1 MLVLSQ
7 ASCQIDTPSAIVQA
21 NHDEGEGNMKA
32 AIFAVSLLA
41 LSSPAFAAVTQGQ
54 ALQEA
59 ATCIYHSAR
68 DNGLY
73 VSRSHALYLAK
84 ESPAILGIVGM
95 EPVQVSPRQRI
106 AADCAFQVDA
116 QIAQEQRALAA
127 KKRAEFKAD
136 HPKKYARIIAE
147 RKEREAMNKKIE
159 EEHDAAIK
167 YAAKAQAL
175 KDEIKKK
182 KEDAE
187 ASAKLKHL
195 EASTAL
201 GGL

>member
-1 MLVLSQ
+1 
-7 ASCQIDTPSAIVQA
+7 
-21 NHDEGEGNMKA
+21 MKA
-32 AIFAVSLLA
+32 ALFAVSLLA
-41 LSSPAFAAVTQGQ
+41 LSSPAFAAITQSQ

-59 ATCIYHSAR
+59 ASCIYRSAR

-84 ESPAILGIVGM
+84 ESPEILGIVGM

-127 KKRAEFKAD
+127 KKRAEFKTD

-147 RKEREAMNKKIE
+147 KQEREAMNKKIE

-175 KDEIKKK
+175 KDEIKRE
-182 KEDAE
+182 KEDAD
-187 ASAKLKHL
+187 AHVITNHL
-195 EASTAL
+195 EAPVTL
-201 GGL
+201 GNP